1 MSNNDIYQTPLA
13 SRYASAKMKSIFS
26 ARTRSSTWR
35 QLWIWLAEAQKE
47 VGLPISDEAIEQM
60 KAAAVM
66 TDEDF
71 VEEAEVEKK
80 TRHDV
85 MAHIAVFGKRAPAAE
100 GIIHWGATSCYCT
113 DNADLIFQRDALD
126 QIIPKLATVIHRLSQ
141 FALEH
146 KALPTLGYT
155 HYQPAQLITVGRR
168 ACQWI
173 QDLLMDLRDIER
185 ARADLRF
192 RGAQGTTGTQA
203 SFMEIFKGDGSKI
216 DELNEI
222 LCRKAGFKDCY
233 PISTQTYSRKVDE
246 CIANA
251 VCALGDTVQR
261 ITGDIRHL
269 ASQKEMEEPF
279 EKSQVGSS
287 AMAYKRNPMRCE
299 RIAGLGRHLSNLRQG
314 AATTYSSQWFE
325 RTLDDS
331 AIRRIT
337 IPEMFLTADAI
348 LMTLDNVVNGLVVYP
363 ARIHNHIMQEL
374 PFMATENIIMKLVSL
389 GKSRQEAHEEIRVLS
404 HQASAV
410 VKLEGGENDLIAR
423 IKKTEFFAPVWDEID
438 GMLDPKKFIGRCP
451 EQVERFCGEG
461 GEVQQ
466 ATKPYEEYIR
476 SAVAVEL
483 TV

>member
-1 MSNNDIYQTPLA
+1 
-13 SRYASAKMKSIFS
+13 
-26 ARTRSSTWR
+26 
-35 QLWIWLAEAQKE
+35 
-47 VGLPISDEAIEQM
+47 
-60 KAAAVM
+60 
-66 TDEDF
+66 
-71 VEEAEVEKK
+71 
-80 TRHDV
+80 
-85 MAHIAVFGKRAPAAE
+85 
-100 GIIHWGATSCYCT
+100 
-113 DNADLIFQRDALD
+113 
-126 QIIPKLATVIHRLSQ
+126 
-141 FALEH
+141 
-146 KALPTLGYT
+146 
-155 HYQPAQLITVGRR
+155 
-168 ACQWI
+168 
-173 QDLLMDLRDIER
+173 
-185 ARADLRF
+185 
-192 RGAQGTTGTQA
+192 
-203 SFMEIFKGDGSKI
+203 
-216 DELNEI
+216 
-222 LCRKAGFKDCY
+222 
-233 PISTQTYSRKVDE
+233 
-246 CIANA
+246 
-251 VCALGDTVQR
+251 
-261 ITGDIRHL
+261 
-269 ASQKEMEEPF
+269 MEEPF

-337 IPEMFLTADAI
+337 IPEIFLTADAI

-374 PFMATENIIMKLVSL
+374 PFMATENIIMKLVSM

-438 GMLDPKKFIGRCP
+438 GMLDPKNFIGRCP

-466 ATKPYEEYIR
+466 AIKAYEGYIK